1 MVRILKCSIQQTVY
15 ICFGSH
21 DCGNTELKMNGDK
34 IEMKE
39 RAKHLGN
46 ILTKNIMD
54 TDDIMFKRGTF
65 IQNVNR
71 LISNFGSL
79 QTSVVMKLF
88 NSYCMA
94 WYGSQIWDLSGAH
107 IQKVCTSWNKAFRKI
122 WHLPYRTHCSLLPHL
137 MQTVNMNS
145 ELVCRY
151 VKLYDNMCKCNNINV
166 NYIA

>member
-1 MVRILKCSIQQTVY
+1 
-15 ICFGSH
+15 
-21 DCGNTELKMNGDK
+21 MNGEK

-46 ILTKNIMD
+46 ILTTNLTD

-79 QTSVVMKLF
+79 PTSVVMKLF
-88 NSYCMA
+88 TSYCMA

-107 IQKVCTSWNKAFRKI
+107 ITKVCTS
-122 WHLPYRTHCSLLPHL
+122 
-137 MQTVNMNS
+137 
-145 ELVCRY
+145 
-151 VKLYDNMCKCNNINV
+151 
-166 NYIA
+166 

>member
-1 MVRILKCSIQQTVY
+1 MVRILKCGSIQQTVY

-34 IEMKE
+34 IEMKD

-46 ILTKNIMD
+46 ILTKNLMD

-79 QTSVVMKLF
+79 QTSVVMKILTVIVWLGTVVKYGICQVHTFKKCALVGTKLF
-88 NSYCMA
+88 GR
-94 WYGSQIWDLSGAH
+94 YGICH
-107 IQKVCTSWNKAFRKI
+107 IELIVVCCHI
-122 WHLPYRTHCSLLPHL
+122 
-137 MQTVNMNS
+137 
-145 ELVCRY
+145 
-151 VKLYDNMCKCNNINV
+151 
-166 NYIA
+166 